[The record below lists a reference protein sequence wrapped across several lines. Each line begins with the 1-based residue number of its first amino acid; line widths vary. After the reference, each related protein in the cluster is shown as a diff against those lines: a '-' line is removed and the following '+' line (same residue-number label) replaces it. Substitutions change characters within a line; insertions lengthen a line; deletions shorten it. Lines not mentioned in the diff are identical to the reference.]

1 MRGHDEVGEVGVRLD
16 AGLGR
21 LLREE
26 NLHRRRVCGLHQRR
40 RFGKQRAVGRLPLA
54 AVLQHEGA
62 PVRPV
67 PLRVVPHRRHPH
79 AVTQPLEI
87 RVGEP
92 SLELVPDDLEVPLEL
107 HHPREGPAVHVPVG
121 RGGETGDVGAGLL
134 DALALVVN
142 PVHAVGERE
151 TKRVAHAVDGAAVV
165 GDVVW
170 GEFEGFLER
179 GFGWCAR
186 GDAGRVGGP
195 RRRTRGRSCHS
206 LGGNAERS
214 ASSIC
219 RPKGTSVSVAAAR
232 TRTVRTPRGAF
243 VPAGTGARASAVG
256 HRREASA
263 GHRRRHHHRHLSLVC
278 RWSRHERCVSLVCPP
293 SSRHSSFYPKV
304 PEQARA
310 SAARAA
316 SRRRMKI
323 LFLRPAAKK
332 PVGTFTAIPLGYLDP
347 LIPARD
353 TPVRNFGRQEEAR
366 IATASS

>member
-1 MRGHDEVGEVGVRLD
+1 MTRGGSGDRGE
-16 AGLGR
+16 
-21 LLREE
+21 
-26 NLHRRRVCGLHQRR
+26 
-40 RFGKQRAVGRLPLA
+40 
-54 AVLQHEGA
+54 
-62 PVRPV
+62 
-67 PLRVVPHRRHPH
+67 
-79 AVTQPLEI
+79 
-87 RVGEP
+87 
-92 SLELVPDDLEVPLEL
+92 
-107 HHPREGPAVHVPVG
+107 G
-121 RGGETGDVGAGLL
+121 RG
-134 DALALVVN
+134 
-142 PVHAVGERE
+142 
-151 TKRVAHAVDGAAVV
+151 
-165 GDVVW
+165 
-170 GEFEGFLER
+170 
-179 GFGWCAR
+179 
-186 GDAGRVGGP
+186 
-195 RRRTRGRSCHS
+195 GRSCHS
-206 LGGNAERS
+206 LGGERRKERVLDLPPQRHLRLRRRR
-214 ASSIC
+214 AHAHRAQPARRI
-219 RPKGTSVSVAAAR
+219 RPG
-232 TRTVRTPRGAF
+232 GH
-243 VPAGTGARASAVG
+243 GRASAVG